1 MVVLVRLEI
10 KASMIRGED
19 FYRYCKIEYLVI
31 SKVPGLVDHL
41 FFIFLTSFRSM
52 VRNLFNTSTSSSL
65 AAAVLSLRG
74 SRTDGPS
81 FDRSWAKLYRWTSSE
96 L

>member
-1 MVVLVRLEI
+1 MVALVLLET

-41 FFIFLTSFRSM
+41 FFIFLASFRSM

-74 SRTDGPS
+74 PRTEGPF

>member
-1 MVVLVRLEI
+1 MVALVLLET
-10 KASMIRGED
+10 KASMIRGGD
-19 FYRYCKIEYLVI
+19 FYHFCKIEYLVI

-74 SRTDGPS
+74 PRTDGPS
-81 FDRSWAKLYRWTSSE
+81 FDGSWEKLYRWTSSE